1 MRIGGIKKC
10 KDGGYIHLAGWRAK
24 GIEALKERL
33 GVEELEP
40 EKVDAFVETM
50 TREEAVKYFEEVG
63 LPIAPIYYASEAT
76 VDPHVLARNM
86 FVEVDHPKMGK
97 IKVVNFPVKLSE
109 TPGEIVSAA
118 PLLGQN
124 NKEILMD
131 YLGYTEE
138 EVDQLRKA
146 GVIAEST

>member
-1 MRIGGIKKC
+1 
-10 KDGGYIHLAGWRAK
+10 
-24 GIEALKERL
+24 
-33 GVEELEP
+33 
-40 EKVDAFVETM
+40 
-50 TREEAVKYFEEVG
+50 
-63 LPIAPIYYASEAT
+63 
-76 VDPHVLARNM
+76 
-86 FVEVDHPKMGK
+86 MGK

-138 EVDQLRKA
+138 QVDQLTKA